1 MGYFSQLNA
10 RGVSRKNGMYLTN
23 RRQLEAA
30 LQGYVG
36 SFDNPANMKLVL
48 RGGAAAVARLAR
60 KENYPRS
67 GYGDREY
74 GEPYHY
80 AYMGSGNFRRKVKVY
95 KGNLLRSTKYYFTQK
110 KDYEIGPKV
119 LRKSLNAYG
128 KSVKDSSGYYASM
141 IFGKAW
147 KYRQYIL
154 EPLLEKPEVLKIIQ
168 QDFERQHNRLQRRYS
183 L

>member
-1 MGYFSQLNA
+1 MGYFSQLEGMGG
-10 RGVSRKNGMYLTN
+10 RRNGMYMTN

-36 SFDNPANMKLVL
+36 SFDNPANIKLVL

-67 GYGDREY
+67 QYDDREY
-74 GEPYHY
+74 GESYHY
-80 AYMGSGNFRRKVKVY
+80 AYMGSGTNRRKVRIY
-95 KGNLLRSTKYYFTQK
+95 KGNLLRSTKYYFTRRN
-110 KDYEIGPKV
+110 DYEVGPKV

-128 KSVKDSSGYYASM
+128 KGVNDASGYYASM

-154 EPLLEKPEVLKIIQ
+154 EPLLEKPQVLEIIKK
-168 QDFERQHNRLQRRYS
+168 DFERQHNRLQRRYS

>member
-10 RGVSRKNGMYLTN
+10 RGVSRRNGMYMTN

-30 LQGYVG
+30 LQGYAG
-36 SFDNPANMKLVL
+36 SFDNPANVKLVL

-80 AYMGSGNFRRKVKVY
+80 AYMGSGNFRRKVKIY
-95 KGNLLRSTKYYFTQK
+95 KGNLLRSTKYFFTRK

-119 LRKSLNAYG
+119 LRKSLNEYG
-128 KSVKDSSGYYASM
+128 KSVSNSSGYYASM